1 MFLSHVQS
9 TIFHIQR
16 VASCRISSREVGPSP
31 SVRWPARM
39 RTGGRSLLHLQMPC
53 RCQRYL
59 EKNDGKNDGKTMG
72 NLVFMEKLWELRYG
86 NILIW
91 PRKR

>member
-1 MFLSHVQS
+1 
-9 TIFHIQR
+9 
-16 VASCRISSREVGPSP
+16 
-31 SVRWPARM
+31 
-39 RTGGRSLLHLQMPC
+39 
-53 RCQRYL
+53 L